1 MIFNVWTFLFQVINF
16 LALVYIL
23 RRLLYRPLRE
33 AIDRRRE
40 AHAQAQAEADA
51 ARREA
56 ASLQQELSERI
67 VDLDRRREET
77 LRETRER
84 AEVER
89 QAALAEAECAIRR
102 RREEVEQQV
111 ARDRDEALRSLRGEL
126 VGSAVALAERFL
138 NQASHAGLHRQL
150 GLRLVEQLARIPEEE
165 RERLRTEW
173 DADDS
178 AVLETAAELNGDLLQ
193 AIDTALKSLVGRRV
207 DIQVQARPA
216 LVGGLRLRIG
226 GEVWDASLAG
236 ALEEARTT
244 AAARAPS

>member
-1 MIFNVWTFLFQVINF
+1 MIFNVWTFLFQVFNF

-40 AHAQAQAEADA
+40 AHAQAQADA

-56 ASLQQELSERI
+56 ATLQQELSERI
-67 VDLDRRREET
+67 ADLDRRRAET
-77 LRETRER
+77 LREARER

-102 RREEVEQQV
+102 RREEAEQQV

-126 VGSAVALAERFL
+126 VRSAVALAERFL
-138 NQASHAGLHRQL
+138 SQASNAGLQRQL
-150 GLRLVEQLARIPEEE
+150 TLRLVEQLGGIPEDE
-165 RERLRTEW
+165 RQRLRGEW
-173 DADDS
+173 EADDS

-193 AIDTALKSLVGRRV
+193 AINTALESLVGRRV

-226 GEVWDASLAG
+226 GQVWDASLAG
-236 ALEEARTT
+236 GLEEARTT
-244 AAARAPS
+244 AAGRAPS

>member
-1 MIFNVWTFLFQVINF
+1 VIFNVWTFLFQLINF

-40 AHAQAQAEADA
+40 AQAQAQAEADT

-56 ASLQQELSERI
+56 VGLQQELSERI
-67 VDLDRRREET
+67 ADLDRRREEM
-77 LRETRER
+77 LREARGR

-89 QAALAEAECAIRR
+89 QAALAEAESAIRR

-126 VGSAVALAERFL
+126 VESAVALAERL
-138 NQASHAGLHRQL
+138 LSQASHAGLQRQL
-150 GLRLVEQLARIPEEE
+150 GLRLVEQLGRIPEDE

-193 AIDTALKSLVGRRV
+193 AIDTALESLVGRRV

-226 GEVWDASLAG
+226 GQVWDASLAG

-244 AAARAPS
+244 AAGRAPS